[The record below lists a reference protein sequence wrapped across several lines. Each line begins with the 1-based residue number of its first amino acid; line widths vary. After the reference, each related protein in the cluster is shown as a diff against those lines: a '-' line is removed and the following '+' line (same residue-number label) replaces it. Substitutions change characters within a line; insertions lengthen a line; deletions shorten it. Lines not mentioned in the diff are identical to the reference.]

1 MIGGTID
8 PPKSL
13 THASGICPPLLPDAT
28 WTKPQAL
35 ALIPPVWRRG
45 SGVSLETVMG
55 KVKGFKQRIAG
66 KAKQAAG
73 EIVGDQ
79 ELHEDGKAEAER
91 GRDEQDKPSELNP
104 LKKLQR
110 LT

>member
-1 MIGGTID
+1 MIGGTIGA
-8 PPKSL
+8 PKRL
-13 THASGICPPLLPDAT
+13 INASGISPHAAGRILDETASPGAHSPFGG
-28 WTKPQAL
+28 
-35 ALIPPVWRRG
+35 RG
-45 SGVSLETVMG
+45 GGVSLEAAMG
-55 KVKGFKQRIAG
+55 KVKGLKQRIAG
-66 KAKQAAG
+66 KAKQAVG

-104 LKKLQR
+104 LKKLHQ